1 MNSSIL
7 IDSYKFI
14 SLGGLSAWSA
24 GPDTGVG
31 GTIWECYWRLE
42 GELMVRVSAA
52 ASRRAREMVL
62 RWIMLGN
69 SFIVLN
75 KLD

>member
-1 MNSSIL
+1 
-7 IDSYKFI
+7 
-14 SLGGLSAWSA
+14 
-24 GPDTGVG
+24 
-31 GTIWECYWRLE
+31 
-42 GELMVRVSAA
+42 MVRVSAA